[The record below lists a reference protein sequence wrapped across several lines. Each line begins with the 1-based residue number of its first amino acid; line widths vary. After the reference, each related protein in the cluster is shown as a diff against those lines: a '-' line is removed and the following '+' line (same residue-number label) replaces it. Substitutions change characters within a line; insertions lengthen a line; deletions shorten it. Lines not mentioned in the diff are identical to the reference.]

1 MTESSL
7 PGDDTLTQRVTDAQ
21 TELLYRR
28 SQLVN
33 WAGLGFALLMAA
45 GLTPHAPAAGV
56 WAWVALRGGAQ
67 DSFAM
72 SLPRMP
78 SSSRSEAFAVNA
90 NSEMSS
96 PNSSDSAVRT
106 MCSF

>member
-45 GLTPHAPAAGV
+45 GLSPHAPAAGV
-56 WAWVALRGGAQ
+56 WAWVALRGAVSAGRLVLNLRFRASTQRSRPVWRGA
-67 DSFAM
+67 FIAAAG
-72 SLPRMP
+72 RCGW
-78 SSSRSEAFAVNA
+78 A
-90 NSEMSS
+90 
-96 PNSSDSAVRT
+96 
-106 MCSF
+106 